1 KRLCSIYKSPR
12 RNEMYLYVERSEAL
26 TRVPEALLAAFGPPQ
41 HAFDLVLTPERKLA
55 REDIATVLA
64 NLEKQGYHLQMPPAE
79 DEYIEHNP
87 EELLR
92 RNNPLCPKRDS
103 PDVGSRAVATGHAWP
118 LPAQWLDSRLSI
130 RDDGPRAANVEPF
143 WRRKPLAELDASE
156 WE

>member
-1 KRLCSIYKSPR
+1 MKRLCSIYKSPC

-79 DEYIEHNP
+79 DEYIEHLP

-92 RNNPLCPKRDS
+92 RNDPL
-103 PDVGSRAVATGHAWP
+103 
-118 LPAQWLDSRLSI
+118 
-130 RDDGPRAANVEPF
+130 
-143 WRRKPLAELDASE
+143 
-156 WE
+156 